1 MRNRIIGLLAFTF
14 VLALLTSACS
24 KSSNTTQPTSSGGAG
39 GGGGGGSGSSITI
52 KGFAFQPNSLS
63 GSAGQTLTIAIS
75 NGDPVEHSF
84 TLDDGS
90 LSKDIEA
97 GGSESVSV
105 TLPDSGTVGWHCKYH
120 STMTG
125 TITVG

>member
-1 MRNRIIGLLAFTF
+1 MRHRIIGLLAFTF
-14 VLALLTSACS
+14 VLVLLTSACS

-39 GGGGGGSGSSITI
+39 GGGGGGGGSSITI
-52 KGFAFQPNSLS
+52 KDFAFQPNSLS

-75 NGDPVEHSF
+75 NGDSVEHSF

-90 LSKDIEA
+90 VSKDIEA